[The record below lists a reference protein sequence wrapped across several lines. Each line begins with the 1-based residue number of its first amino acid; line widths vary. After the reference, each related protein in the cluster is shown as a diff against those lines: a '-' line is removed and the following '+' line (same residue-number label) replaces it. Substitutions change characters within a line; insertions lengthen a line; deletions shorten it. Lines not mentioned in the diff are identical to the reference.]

1 MENTTTIQE
10 FLGAKI
16 YIPKFVIAE
25 IAVFKVCNVK
35 PYTNQSIRNEKQK
48 EASYILVGIMLSET
62 QITQK
67 HLSELMLKKT
77 HNPIG
82 VAFAEHNLWYKS
94 DKEYTIKFDKALKI
108 YKDSII

>member
-1 MENTTTIQE
+1 MGITIQK
-10 FLGAKI
+10 FLGAKL
-16 YIPKFVIAE
+16 YNPQFVIAE
-25 IAVFKVCNVK
+25 NAVRQVCNVK
-35 PYTNQSIRNEKQK
+35 PYTEDRIRSEKQK